1 MINSYFGFI
10 KKVALLL
17 LAMSAF
23 VSFANGNIIGAKKVY
38 FKVTKIEIEG
48 NNKVEKESILNR
60 VLTKVGFSATNY
72 SIRDDIYNIYK
83 MNYFDLVEAHE
94 EKNGVLKF
102 VVHEKPIVSKINFI
116 GNDEV
121 DVDDLKEVMK
131 SKEFVILDVN
141 QAKEDL
147 AAMKK
152 LYEEKG
158 YYLARIDFE
167 TLPLPNGNV
176 EINFNIQEFDKV
188 KVKKITFLGNKV
200 FQDRQLKDIME
211 TREDSFFGGMSGAG
225 SYKELNFQTD
235 IERIKYF
242 YKTKGHLQ
250 VNVGTPEVTIS
261 EDRRWIFITVK
272 INEGPQFQINNVLF
286 FGDSLFSDSELRKMT
301 KLKEGDIY
309 SEENLRVDIKNL
321 TEAYQDKGYAFANV
335 LRNLE
340 IVPGENKIDLSFSF
354 EKGRLAY
361 FGHINVKG
369 NHKTRDKVIRREL
382 TIKEGGIFSG
392 TDLRVSRENVNRLGF
407 FEPGSVVFN
416 TVSRP
421 GQDNIIDIDITVKER
436 NTGQISLGAGY
447 STATG
452 AFMQASVAQNNFL
465 GKGQNLS
472 LSLSL
477 SKVNKTYNLGFTEP
491 YLYDTKWTA
500 GGDVYSQN
508 NNASSSLSYKRQGFD
523 LRLGYPIFD
532 YTRLFGTYK
541 FEDTTINSVND
552 PTINQDL
559 ENGLASM
566 VRVSTIRDLRNNA
579 FEPSSGY
586 YVNLSSEY
594 AGLGGVKKWFKLEMD
609 TRYFYRVWGD
619 LVFRSRLYASRIYEV
634 DDRAIPRTEKF
645 TLGGARNLRGFPF
658 EGIGPKL
665 TVETEKGSV
674 TYNKGGEFAA
684 YTSLELEHP
693 LAREAGLKWVV
704 FFDAGDA
711 GDIDKYKAYMDYGFG
726 LRWFSPIGVL
736 RFEWG
741 FPINP
746 DSTTVSDSQFFFDI
760 GQLF

>member
-1 MINSYFGFI
+1 MKKFINFLHKVIFLFI
-10 KKVALLL
+10 ITVSIRVSADTLGPKKT
-17 LAMSAF
+17 F
-23 VSFANGNIIGAKKVY
+23 FIIKEIK
-38 FKVTKIEIEG
+38 IEG
-48 NNKVEKESILNR
+48 NTKVENKAILSR
-60 VLTKVGFSATNY
+60 IISRPGKAATNY
-72 SIRDDIYNIYK
+72 SIREDINNIYK
-83 MNYFDLVEAHE
+83 MNYFEWIEVHE
-94 EKNGVLKF
+94 DPNNVLRF
-102 VVHEKPIVSKINFI
+102 VVKEKPVIGAVNFV
-116 GNDEV
+116 GNDEI
-121 DVDDLKEVMK
+121 DSDDLKEVIK
-131 SKEFVILDVN
+131 TKDFGILDVN
-141 QAKEDL
+141 KVKEDVL
-147 AAMKK
+147 ALKK
-152 LYEEKG
+152 HYEEKG
-158 YYLARIDFE
+158 FYLARINHDII
-167 TLPLPNGNV
+167 TLPNGNV
-176 EINFNIQEFDKV
+176 EVQYKITEFDKV
-188 KVKKITFLGNKV
+188 KVKRISFLGNKV
-200 FQDRQLKDIME
+200 FEDFQLKDIME

-225 SYKELNFQTD
+225 SYKEFNFLTD

-242 YKTKGHLQ
+242 YKTKGYLQ
-250 VNVGTPEVTIS
+250 VNIGNPEVTIS

-272 INEGPQFQINNVLF
+272 INEGPEFKINSVLF
-286 FGDSLFSDSELRKMT
+286 FGDSMFSDDQLREMT

-309 SEENLRVDIKNL
+309 SEEKLRVDIKNL

-335 LRNLE
+335 LRTLE
-340 IVPGENKIDLSFSF
+340 IVPGENKIDLAFSF
-354 EKGRLAY
+354 EKGKLAH
-361 FGHINVKG
+361 FGHINIKG

-382 TIKEGGIFSG
+382 KIKEGGTFSG
-392 TDLRVSRENVNRLGF
+392 TDLRISRENVNRLGF

-421 GQDNIIDIDITVKER
+421 GRDDIIDIEITVKER

-452 AFMQASVAQNNFL
+452 AFLQASVAQNNFL

-523 LRLGYPIFD
+523 LRLGYPIFE

-541 FEDTTINSVND
+541 FEDTSINSVND
-552 PTINQDL
+552 PTIDEDL

-566 VRVSTIRDLRNNA
+566 VRVSTIRDLRNNT
-579 FEPSSGY
+579 FEPSDGY
-586 YVNLSSEY
+586 YLSLSSEY

-645 TLGGARNLRGFPF
+645 TLGGARNLRGYPF

-665 TVETEKGSV
+665 EVETENGKV
-674 TYNKGGEFAA
+674 IYNKGGEFAA

-711 GDIDKYKAYMDYGFG
+711 GNIDDINVYMDYGFG

-741 FPINP
+741 FPINT
-746 DSTTVSDSQFFFDI
+746 DETTVSDSQFFFDI

>member
-1 MINSYFGFI
+1 MKNSFFNFLQ
-10 KKVALLL
+10 KVIII
-17 LAMSAF
+17 F
-23 VSFANGNIIGAKKVY
+23 VFLPSFAFASKSLSNNPL
-38 FKVTKIEIEG
+38 FKVKKIVVEG
-48 NNKVEKESILNR
+48 NNKVEQQSILTRISAR
-60 VLTKVGFSATNY
+60 VGKTVSAQ
-72 SIRDDIYNIYK
+72 SVRDDIERIYR
-83 MNYFDLVEAHE
+83 MNYFEWVE
-94 EKNGVLKF
+94 
-102 VVHEKPIVSKINFI
+102 VHEDKNSILRIVVKEKPVISSVQFR
-116 GNDEV
+116 GNDEI
-121 DVDDLKEVMK
+121 DADDLEEVIK
-131 SKEFVILDVN
+131 TKDFGILDVN
-141 QAKEDL
+141 KLKEDVKAL
-147 AAMKK
+147 KK
-152 LYEEKG
+152 HYEEKG

-167 TLPLPNGNV
+167 TENQPNGNV
-176 EINFNIQEFDKV
+176 GITFNITEFDKV
-188 KVKKITFLGNKV
+188 KVKKVTFLGNKV
-200 FQDRQLKDIME
+200 FQDYQLKDIME

-225 SYKELNFQTD
+225 NYKEFNFQTD

-242 YKTKGHLQ
+242 YKTKGYLQ
-250 VNVGTPEVTIS
+250 VNIGNPEVTIS

-272 INEGPQFQINNVLF
+272 INEGPEFKINSVLF
-286 FGDSLFSDSELRKMT
+286 YGDSMFSDDQLRNMT
-301 KLKEGDIY
+301 KLREGDIY
-309 SEENLRVDIKNL
+309 SEEKLRIDIKNL

-335 LRNLE
+335 LRTLDV
-340 IVPGENKIDLSFSF
+340 VPGENKIDLTFSF
-354 EKGRLAY
+354 EKGKLAH
-361 FGHINVKG
+361 FGYINIKG

-382 TIKEGGIFSG
+382 KIQEGGVFSG
-392 TDLRVSRENVNRLGF
+392 TDLRLSRENVNRLGF

-421 GQDNIIDIDITVKER
+421 GRDDIIDIEITVKER

-452 AFMQASVAQNNFL
+452 AFLQASVAQNNFL

-508 NNASSSLSYKRQGFD
+508 NNASASLSYKRQGFD

-552 PTINQDL
+552 PTIDENL

-566 VRVSTIRDLRNNA
+566 VRVSTIRDLRNNT

-586 YVNLSSEY
+586 YLSLSSEY

-609 TRYFYRVWGD
+609 TRYFYRVYGD

-645 TLGGARNLRGFPF
+645 TLGGARNLRGYPF

-665 TVETEKGSV
+665 EVETDNGKV
-674 TYNKGGEFAA
+674 IYNKGGEFAA

-711 GDIDKYKAYMDYGFG
+711 GNIDQFNLYMDYGFG

-741 FPINP
+741 FPIKT
-746 DSTTVSDSQFFFDI
+746 DETTVSDSQFFFDI

>member
-1 MINSYFGFI
+1 MKKSLINFLQKVILIFAIFSKVGLAAETLGPEI
-10 KKVALLL
+10 KLFKITEIVID
-17 LAMSAF
+17 
-23 VSFANGNIIGAKKVY
+23 GNK
-38 FKVTKIEIEG
+38 
-48 NNKVEKESILNR
+48 KVEKQSILSR
-60 VLTKVGFSATNY
+60 IISRKGTFVTNY
-72 SIRDDIYNIYK
+72 MIRKDIDSIYK
-83 MNYFDLVEAHE
+83 MNYFEWVEVHE
-94 EKNGVLKF
+94 EKDGVLRF
-102 VVHEKPIVSKINFI
+102 VVKEKPVISSVNFV
-116 GNDEV
+116 GNEEIDS
-121 DVDDLKEVMK
+121 DDLKEVIK
-131 SKEFVILDVN
+131 TKDFGILDINKV
-141 QAKEDL
+141 KDDIL
-147 AAMKK
+147 ALKK
-152 LYEEKG
+152 HYEEKG
-158 YYLARIDFE
+158 FYLARINYEIVNLD
-167 TLPLPNGNV
+167 NGNV
-176 EINFNIQEFDKV
+176 DIQYKITEFDKV

-200 FQDRQLKDIME
+200 FKDFQLKDIME
-211 TREDSFFGGMSGAG
+211 TREDSFFGAMSGAG
-225 SYKELNFQTD
+225 SYKEFNFQTD

-242 YKTKGHLQ
+242 YKTKGFLQ
-250 VNVGTPEVTIS
+250 VNIGNPEVTIS

-272 INEGPQFQINNVLF
+272 INEGPEFKINSILF
-286 FGDSLFSDSELRKMT
+286 FGDSMFSDDQLREMT
-301 KLKEGDIY
+301 QLKEGDIY
-309 SEENLRVDIKNL
+309 SEEKLRIDIKNL

-335 LRNLE
+335 LRTLE
-340 IVPGENKIDLSFSF
+340 VVPGENKIDLAFSF
-354 EKGRLAY
+354 EKGKLAR
-361 FGHINVKG
+361 FGHINIKG

-382 TIKEGGIFSG
+382 KIKEGGIFSG

-421 GQDNIIDIDITVKER
+421 GSDDVIDIDITIKER

-452 AFMQASVAQNNFL
+452 AFLQASVAQNNFL

-491 YLYDTKWTA
+491 YLYDSKWTA
-500 GGDVYSQN
+500 GGDIYSQN

-523 LRLGYPIFD
+523 LRLGYPIFE

-541 FEDTTINSVND
+541 FEDTKINSVND
-552 PTINQDL
+552 PTINEDL

-566 VRVSTIRDLRNNA
+566 LRVSTIRDLRNNT
-579 FEPSSGY
+579 FEPSDGY
-586 YVNLSSEY
+586 YLSLSSEY
-594 AGLGGVKKWFKLEMD
+594 AGLGGIKKWFKLEMD

-645 TLGGARNLRGFPF
+645 TLGGARNLRGYPF

-665 TVETEKGSV
+665 VVETEKGKV
-674 TYNKGGEFAA
+674 VYNKGGEFAA
-684 YTSLELEHP
+684 YTSLEFEHP
-693 LAREAGLKWVV
+693 LAREAGLKWVL

-711 GDIDKYKAYMDYGFG
+711 GQVDDINLYMDYGFG

-741 FPINP
+741 FPINT
-746 DSTTVSDSQFFFDI
+746 DETTVSDSQFFFDI

>member
-1 MINSYFGFI
+1 MKKTFLYFLQKVVLITFIILPAISLGSSYIGPKKVLFTI
-10 KKVALLL
+10 KKI
-17 LAMSAF
+17 S
-23 VSFANGNIIGAKKVY
+23 
-38 FKVTKIEIEG
+38 IEG
-48 NNKVEKESILNR
+48 NNKVEKKAIMSRLINR
-60 VLTKVGFSATNY
+60 VGKQATNH
-72 SIRDDIYNIYK
+72 SVRSDIQNIFK
-83 MNYFDLVEAHE
+83 MNYFEWVEIHSG
-94 EKNGVLKF
+94 KNGALRIIVK
-102 VVHEKPIVSKINFI
+102 EKPIVSEVVFV
-116 GNDEV
+116 GNDEI
-121 DVDDLKEVMK
+121 DTDDLLEVIK
-131 SKEFVILDVN
+131 TKGFAILDRNKVKSDVT
-141 QAKEDL
+141 AL
-147 AAMKK
+147 KK
-152 LYEEKG
+152 HYEEKG
-158 YYLARIDFE
+158 YFLAKINHVVE
-167 TLPLPNGNV
+167 SLPNGNV
-176 EINFNIQEFDKV
+176 AIKFNITEYDKV
-188 KVKKITFLGNKV
+188 KVKKVTFLGNKV
-200 FQDRQLKDIME
+200 FKDSQLKGLME

-225 SYKELNFQTD
+225 NFKEFNFQTD

-242 YKTKGHLQ
+242 YKTKGFLQ
-250 VNVGTPEVTIS
+250 VNIGTPEITIS
-261 EDRRWIFITVK
+261 EDRRWVFITVK
-272 INEGPQFQINNVLF
+272 INEGPEFQINSILF
-286 FGDSLFSDSELRKMT
+286 YGDSMFSDSDLREMT
-301 KLKEGDIY
+301 KLKEGQVY
-309 SEENLRVDIKNL
+309 SEEKLRVDIKTL

-335 LRNLE
+335 LRTLE
-340 IVPGENKIDLSFSF
+340 IVPGENKIDLTFSF
-354 EKGRLAY
+354 EKGKLAH
-361 FGHINVKG
+361 FGHINIKG

-382 TIKEGGIFSG
+382 IIKEGGKFSG

-421 GQDNIIDIDITVKER
+421 NRDDIIDIEITVKER
-436 NTGQISLGAGY
+436 NTGQVSLGAGY

-452 AFMQASVAQNNFL
+452 AFLQASVAQNNFL
-465 GKGQNLS
+465 GRGQNLS

-491 YLYDTKWTA
+491 YLYDTRWTA

-508 NNASSSLSYKRQGFD
+508 NNASTSLSYKRQGFD

-541 FEDTTINSVND
+541 FEDTSINSVND
-552 PTINQDL
+552 PTIDENL

-566 VRVSTIRDLRNNA
+566 IRISSIRDLRNNS
-579 FEPSSGY
+579 FEPSAGY
-586 YVNLSSEY
+586 YLSVSSEY
-594 AGLGGVKKWFKLEMD
+594 AGLGGVKKWFKFELD

-634 DDRAIPRTEKF
+634 DDRPIPRTEKF
-645 TLGGARNLRGFPF
+645 TLGGARNLRGYPF

-665 TVETEKGSV
+665 EVETDAGSV
-674 TYNKGGEFAA
+674 IYNKGGEFAA

-711 GDIDKYKAYMDYGFG
+711 GDIDKYKLYMDYGFG

-746 DSTTVSDSQFFFDI
+746 DDSVVSDSQFFFDI

>member
-1 MINSYFGFI
+1 MKNSFFNFLQ
-10 KKVALLL
+10 KVIII
-17 LAMSAF
+17 F
-23 VSFANGNIIGAKKVY
+23 VFLPSFAFAAKSLSNTPL
-38 FKVTKIEIEG
+38 FKVKKIVVEG
-48 NNKVEKESILNR
+48 NNKVEQQSILTRISAR
-60 VLTKVGFSATNY
+60 VGKTVSAQ
-72 SIRDDIYNIYK
+72 SVRDDIERIYR
-83 MNYFDLVEAHE
+83 MNYFEWVE
-94 EKNGVLKF
+94 
-102 VVHEKPIVSKINFI
+102 VHEDKNSTLRIVVKEKPVISSVQFL
-116 GNDEV
+116 GNDEI
-121 DVDDLKEVMK
+121 DADDLEEVIK
-131 SKEFVILDVN
+131 TKDFGILDVN
-141 QAKEDL
+141 KLKEDVKAL
-147 AAMKK
+147 KK
-152 LYEEKG
+152 HYEEKG

-167 TLPLPNGNV
+167 TENQPNGNV
-176 EINFNIQEFDKV
+176 GIIFNITEFDKV
-188 KVKKITFLGNKV
+188 KVKKVTFLGNKV
-200 FQDRQLKDIME
+200 FQDYQLKDIME

-225 SYKELNFQTD
+225 NYKEFNFQTD

-242 YKTKGHLQ
+242 YKTKGYLQ
-250 VNVGTPEVTIS
+250 VNIGNPEVTIS
-261 EDRRWIFITVK
+261 EDRRWVFITVK
-272 INEGPQFQINNVLF
+272 INEGPEFKINSVLF
-286 FGDSLFSDSELRKMT
+286 YGDSMFSDDQLRNMT
-301 KLKEGDIY
+301 KLREGDIY
-309 SEENLRVDIKNL
+309 SEEKLRIDIKNL

-335 LRNLE
+335 LRTLDV
-340 IVPGENKIDLSFSF
+340 VPGENKIDLTFSF
-354 EKGRLAY
+354 EKGKLAH
-361 FGHINVKG
+361 FGHINIKG

-382 TIKEGGIFSG
+382 KILEGGVFSG

-421 GQDNIIDIDITVKER
+421 GRDDIIDIEITVKER

-452 AFMQASVAQNNFL
+452 AFLQASVAQNNFL

-500 GGDVYSQN
+500 GGDIYSQN
-508 NNASSSLSYKRQGFD
+508 NNASASLSYKRQGFD

-552 PTINQDL
+552 PTIDENL

-566 VRVSTIRDLRNNA
+566 VRVSTIRDLRNNT

-586 YVNLSSEY
+586 YLSLSSEY

-609 TRYFYRVWGD
+609 TRYFYRVYGD

-645 TLGGARNLRGFPF
+645 TLGGARNLRGYPF

-665 TVETEKGSV
+665 EVETDNGKV
-674 TYNKGGEFAA
+674 IYNKGGEFAA

-711 GDIDKYKAYMDYGFG
+711 GDIDQFNLYMDYGFG

-741 FPINP
+741 FPIKT
-746 DSTTVSDSQFFFDI
+746 DETTVSDSQFFFDI